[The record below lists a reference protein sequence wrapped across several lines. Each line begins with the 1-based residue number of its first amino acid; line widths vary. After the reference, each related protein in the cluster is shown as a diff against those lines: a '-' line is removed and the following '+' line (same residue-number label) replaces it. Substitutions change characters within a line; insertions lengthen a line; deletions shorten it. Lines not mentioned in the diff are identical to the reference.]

1 MPWIQKR
8 SSGGR
13 LDVLGISKSSS
24 KGSRGRACSSTSS
37 TRGLILGD
45 LLGQARDKNASLRGT
60 HGVGDTVGS
69 GAVRSLMIPVGLES
83 SSAEVFDSAFI
94 FMSSAVMA
102 GEAEGVRLGE
112 AGSGRLCHDE
122 SRDPYRSLM
131 SRA

>member
-1 MPWIQKR
+1 MSPRVEDVDEQARPRDPFDDDFDMP
-8 SSGGR
+8 
-13 LDVLGISKSSS
+13 
-24 KGSRGRACSSTSS
+24 STSN
-37 TRGLILGD
+37 RPPE
-45 LLGQARDKNASLRGT
+45 LLFCI

-83 SSAEVFDSAFI
+83 SSAEALDSAFI